1 MDSIHA
7 TLEGYF
13 DIIRNL
19 QDQVLERTE
28 IYFRCVRSTGTAKFN
43 LGDGIVSKQN
53 VEMTFAISCYVPSY
67 VKADD
72 TLQDVIREKTC
83 DAIELA
89 IKTKT
94 ISMLDIFEEVK
105 SKIDYIDH
113 FTLLGINGTVG
124 NQTFTIISE
133 DAQPSIA
140 RTLVL
145 TEDNTLSLVKR
156 VSMDFI
162 ALEANTID

>member
-1 MDSIHA
+1 
-7 TLEGYF
+7 
-13 DIIRNL
+13 
-19 QDQVLERTE
+19 
-28 IYFRCVRSTGTAKFN
+28 
-43 LGDGIVSKQN
+43 
-53 VEMTFAISCYVPSY
+53 
-67 VKADD
+67 
-72 TLQDVIREKTC
+72 
-83 DAIELA
+83 
-89 IKTKT
+89 
-94 ISMLDIFEEVK
+94 MLDIFEEVK

-145 TEDNTLSLVKR
+145 TEDNTLSLEKR

-162 ALEANTID
+162 ALEANTADS